1 MLGKLSGTPITKRVL
16 VHGWYHNQN
25 LGDDLFADAFKHL
38 FPHHQLTFVNFI
50 TASDLQ
56 NVDAVFIGGGS
67 FLDQELP
74 IESDLVLYELK
85 KLPIFYIGVGAETQ
99 IHPTHC
105 DLLKLAKLVATRSN
119 HNFALIKS
127 INANTII
134 IPDLVYSLPAN
145 FSSEKDNN
153 SILIIP
159 NFLVVPSWDEP
170 HWKHTSWEFFKNEFA
185 QALDH
190 FCNLNYKIS
199 FLPFSTNRLFDD
211 RAASYEIINRMTKRE
226 VPFVLDSSTSGI
238 AAINQISR
246 YSVVVTQR
254 YHGIILS
261 EMAGVPYVS
270 IYHHDKLKN
279 CSGSK
284 LSYYGTNK
292 SQMIEEI
299 NKAFERKTSDIL
311 PIDRDIFRDLVE
323 KVEYALC
330 GHQK

>member
-1 MLGKLSGTPITKRVL
+1 VLGKLSGTPTTKRVL

-25 LGDDLFADAFKHL
+25 LGDDLFVDAFSNL
-38 FPHHQLTFVNFI
+38 FPHYQLTFVNFI

-67 FLDQELP
+67 FLDQELA
-74 IESDLVLYELK
+74 IESNIVLDELK
-85 KLPIFYIGVGAETQ
+85 KLPIFYIGVGVEAE
-99 IHPTHC
+99 IHKTHFA
-105 DLLKLAKLVATRSN
+105 LLQLAKLVAIRSS
-119 HNFALIKS
+119 HNLALIKALNS
-127 INANTII
+127 NTII

-145 FSSEKDNN
+145 LSLEKDDN
-153 SILIIP
+153 SILIVP
-159 NFLVVPSWDEP
+159 NFLVIPSWDEA
-170 HWKHTSWEFFKNEFA
+170 HWKHAAWEYFKNEFA
-185 QALDH
+185 QTLDY
-190 FCNLNYKIS
+190 FCSLNYKIS
-199 FLPFSTNRLFDD
+199 FLPFSTNGTFDD
-211 RAASYEIINRMTKRE
+211 RAASYEIINRMTNRQRQ
-226 VPFVLDSSTSGI
+226 FVLDLPASGI
-238 AAINQISR
+238 ATINHISR
-246 YSVVVTQR
+246 YNVVVTQR

-299 NKAFERKTSDIL
+299 NKAFEMKTLDIL